1 MEEINILLAQSKL
14 NLAIYSLELSL
25 SDIQKKHP
33 TRLDLIEPMKTH
45 LIGLNEALNVFRH
58 LEKEVRTLKSLNF
71 NYHLE
76 NMQLRN
82 ELENVKNTNENLIKG
97 L

>member
-14 NLAIYSLELSL
+14 NIAIYSLELSL

-33 TRLDLIEPMKTH
+33 TRLDLIEPMKMH
-45 LIGLNEALNVFRH
+45 LNGLNEVLNAFRH
-58 LEKEVRTLKSLNF
+58 LEREVRTLKSLNF

-76 NMQLRN
+76 NMELKYQNEQLR
-82 ELENVKNTNENLIKG
+82 KTHENLING

>member
-14 NLAIYSLELSL
+14 TLAIYSLELSL

-33 TRLDLIEPMKTH
+33 TRLDLIEPMKMH
-45 LIGLNEALNVFRH
+45 LNGLNEALNVFRH
-58 LEKEVRTLKSLNF
+58 LEKEVRILKSLNF

-76 NMQLRN
+76 TMELKYQNEQLR
-82 ELENVKNTNENLIKG
+82 KTHENLING